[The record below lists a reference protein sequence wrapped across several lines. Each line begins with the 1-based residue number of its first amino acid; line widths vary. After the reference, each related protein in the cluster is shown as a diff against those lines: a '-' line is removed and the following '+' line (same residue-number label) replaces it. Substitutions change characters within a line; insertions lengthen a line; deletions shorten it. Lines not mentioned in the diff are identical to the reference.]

1 MADHHSSQTET
12 PAAADEPENDCP
24 LAPRDQTRNVLCF
37 AGFWCIYY
45 LAAPISYV
53 GVNHANLL
61 KDLGNSDTVA
71 NLPHAVYQ
79 WLTAF
84 PILVAWFLPQARL
97 IKPLLVIPLV
107 GMAVA
112 SAAVAAALWMK
123 MPSSL
128 MSVAVM
134 AQGAV
139 LGTCDGVF
147 GTSSVASTAL
157 TGALWMKKSAIIVSV
172 AVIAH
177 GAVLGAC
184 NGVLVTTLWE
194 ALRRGVATARRGL
207 ALGVTFGVGPLL
219 ACVGSLAQ
227 QALFSEEPI
236 GGVALGLAFPQNYLV
251 LFAASVPLLLLAIA
265 ASASFVVP
273 LPAQEAV
280 GESRVAEIVSGLRHF
295 FTYRPI
301 VFGAVAYLLVYSGGN
316 AILDNVSMHAKDV
329 LGESSGTTMGA
340 QNFLRFGFKAVT
352 GVFLGWLLAKT
363 NPKAT
368 LLTTTAILLI
378 GMGWALSASGW
389 WYLISAGILG
399 SGELF
404 GAYFPNY
411 IATASAKSQ
420 VRANIAYLNL
430 LGSLVGFASVIFGLI
445 SDRFGR
451 IASFQTAS
459 GVLVVAMVLI
469 IVALPA
475 QPTPRGE

>member
-1 MADHHSSQTET
+1 MADERDSQTET
-12 PAAADEPENDCP
+12 AAAESAEDDCP
-24 LAPRDQTRNVLCF
+24 LAPRDQSRNVLCF

-45 LAAPISYV
+45 LAAPVSYV
-53 GVNHANLL
+53 GINHANLL

-84 PILVAWFLPQARL
+84 PILVAWFLPQPKL
-97 IKPLLVIPLV
+97 VKPLLVIPLV
-107 GMAVA
+107 GMAIA
-112 SAAVAAALWMK
+112 SAAVSAALWLEL
-123 MPSSL
+123 PS
-128 MSVAVM
+128 
-134 AQGAV
+134 
-139 LGTCDGVF
+139 T
-147 GTSSVASTAL
+147 T
-157 TGALWMKKSAIIVSV
+157 VSV

-194 ALRRGVATARRGL
+194 ALRRGVSTARRGQ

-227 QALFSEEPI
+227 QALFAKEPV
-236 GGVALGLAFPQNYLV
+236 GGIELGIEFPQNYLA
-251 LFAASVPLLLLAIA
+251 LFAASVPLLLLAIV

-273 LPAQEAV
+273 LPPEEPPS
-280 GESRVAEIVSGLRHF
+280 ESRFAEIVGGLRHF

-329 LGESSGTTMGA
+329 LGEDSARTMGT
-340 QNFLRFGFKAVT
+340 QNFLRFAFKAVT
-352 GVFLGWLLAKT
+352 GGLLGWLLAKT

-368 LLTTTAILLI
+368 LLTTTAILLF
-378 GMGWALSASGW
+378 GMAWALNASGR
-389 WYLISAGILG
+389 WYLISAGLLG
-399 SGELF
+399 AGELF

-411 IATASAKSQ
+411 VATASAKSQ

-430 LGSLVGFASVIFGLI
+430 LGSLVGFASVIFGQI

-451 IASFQTAS
+451 IASFHTAS
-459 GVLVVAMVLI
+459 GVLVVAMILI

-475 QPTPRGE
+475 RPAPRGD